1 MLNDWPKIS
10 IVTPSYNH
18 RPFIETV
25 IRSVV
30 EQDYPNFE
38 YFVMDGGS
46 NDGSQEIIEK
56 YSAAIDYWCSEPD
69 EGQSHAIAKGFAR
82 ATGDVLAWI
91 NSDDA
96 YFPGALKKVGRFFA
110 EHPDVDLVTAGTAY
124 TDVYGR
130 ITSCYE
136 RPASKVWF
144 AKRGIMYY
152 GQQAMFLRRQIYEQV
167 GGIRLDLHYLMD
179 TELLLRILL
188 SGGKCGAFC
197 GLCGFFRWHERMK
210 SIRRLGRKAEEI
222 QMLREEYNRGVSV
235 IEKFL
240 ALIVF
245 RLWQLVNG
253 NYLLSLRETMALK
266 GKSIDEIW
274 GWNNDRR

>member
-1 MLNDWPKIS
+1 M
-10 IVTPSYNH
+10 
-18 RPFIETV
+18 
-25 IRSVV
+25 
-30 EQDYPNFE
+30 
-38 YFVMDGGS
+38 
-46 NDGSQEIIEK
+46 
-56 YSAAIDYWCSEPD
+56 
-69 EGQSHAIAKGFAR
+69 AKGFAR
-82 ATGDVLAWI
+82 CTGEISAWI
-91 NSDDA
+91 NSDGA
-96 YFPGALKKVGRFFA
+96 YFPGTLKKVGSFFA
-110 EHPDVDLVTAGTAY
+110 EHPDVDVLTAGTAY

-130 ITSCYE
+130 ITSCCE

-144 AKRGIMYY
+144 AKRGVMYY
-152 GQQAMFLRRQIYEQV
+152 GQQAMFFRKQIYEQV
-167 GGIRLDLHYLMD
+167 GGIRLDFHYLMD
-179 TELLLRILL
+179 DTELVLRILL
-188 SGGKCGAFC
+188 SGAKCDAFR

-240 ALIVF
+240 TLIVF

-274 GWNNDRR
+274 EWNNDRR